1 MKEISNLRAQ
11 RTKRLPTFL
20 EASISVLSLI
30 ISVGISVAFLGL
42 DPQMP
47 MLLGVAMAAF
57 VAWRCG
63 FGWAEIENSMVKG
76 VTRAIPAIMI
86 FLLIG
91 ALIGIWIV
99 SGVVPAMLYYGLQ
112 TLSADIF
119 LPSTLIIC
127 AIASLATGSSWG
139 TSGTIGLALIGIG
152 SSLGFPLPILAGAVI
167 SGAYFGDK
175 MSPLSDTTNLASA
188 MAGTNLYTH
197 IRHMVNTTSI
207 SFAITLLI
215 ETILGIRYSGIVVEG
230 VNVIEILGVL
240 ENNFVI
246 SPLMLIPPIAL
257 IFVSAK
263 KFAAL
268 PSLALGIF
276 VAAALGFFIQQI
288 SIQEMMH
295 VSFAGFNSVTGI
307 GTIDDLLTRG
317 GIVSM
322 SYTIT
327 VVLVAMMF
335 GGIIEESG
343 QLNVLIKKLLAKAHS
358 TGSLVASTVLT
369 TIISNLVLCEQY
381 MSIIVGARSH
391 AKEYEARGLHAKNL
405 SRVVEDSGTVT
416 ACLIPWTS
424 GGAYQASVLGVAT
437 FAYAPFAFF
446 CWISPLVT
454 LAFGYFNIN
463 ITRIEEDPE
472 TQLYQKN

>member
-1 MKEISNLRAQ
+1 MCIRD
-11 RTKRLPTFL
+11 R
-20 EASISVLSLI
+20 
-30 ISVGISVAFLGL
+30 
-42 DPQMP
+42 
-47 MLLGVAMAAF
+47 
-57 VAWRCG
+57 
-63 FGWAEIENSMVKG
+63 
-76 VTRAIPAIMI
+76 
-86 FLLIG
+86 
-91 ALIGIWIV
+91 
-99 SGVVPAMLYYGLQ
+99 
-112 TLSADIF
+112 
-119 LPSTLIIC
+119 
-127 AIASLATGSSWG
+127 G

-152 SSLGFPLPILAGAVI
+152 SALGFPLPILAGAVI

-215 ETILGIRYSGIVVEG
+215 ETILGVRYSGIVVEG
-230 VNVIEILGVL
+230 VNVTEILGVL

-257 IFVSAK
+257 IFVSVK
-263 KFAAL
+263 KVAAL

-276 VAAALGFFIQQI
+276 VAAAIGYSIQQV
-288 SIQEMMH
+288 SIMEMMH

-335 GGIIEESG
+335 GGIVEESG
-343 QLNVLIKKLLAKAHS
+343 QLKTLIKKLLAKVHS

-369 TIISNLVLCEQY
+369 TLISNLVLCEQY

-391 AKEYEARGLHAKNL
+391 AKEYESRGLHAKNL

-424 GGAYQASVLGVAT
+424 GGAYQASVLGVGT
-437 FAYAPFAFF
+437 LAYAPFAFF

-472 TQLYQKN
+472 TQLYRTK